1 MSDQKRLFQSL
12 KQQFRG
18 EIITP
23 VHPGYDDARGLYNGL
38 IDKRPEAIVRC
49 LDTDDV
55 VRALGFAREN
65 DVPVAVRGGGH
76 NGAGLGSV
84 DGGLVVDLSRMKEVS
99 VDPITRTVGVSPGCT
114 QAEVDAA
121 TYEHGLAVPAGIVG
135 STGIAGLTL
144 GGGHGYLSRQHGLT
158 VDNLREA
165 EVVLADGRKVVASTT
180 QNEDLFWGL
189 RGGGGN
195 FGVVTRFT
203 FRAHPIATVYGG
215 PIFWDLEHA
224 RTVLEFYRDYL
235 PTAPRRLCPFF
246 GVKRIPGGP
255 PFPEPLWGRPV
266 CAIIGC
272 YDGPAS
278 DGARAVD
285 VIRKALPPPLL
296 DAMQQIPFP
305 AMQGLFDPLLPKGLG
320 WYWKGDFVKE
330 LTDRAIDAHV
340 EHAARIPPGPSI
352 MHLYP
357 VDGAVHDIPSDA
369 TAFGC
374 RDARWSMVIAGIT
387 PVLEESAV
395 VTQWAKDYFAALHP
409 MNPGGGYVNFMMED
423 EGRERVRAAYGKN
436 YERLTRVKAK
446 YDPWNFFRVNQNIPP
461 AATREATS

>member
-1 MSDQKRLFQSL
+1 MSDPKRLFHSL
-12 KQQFRG
+12 QHRFRG
-18 EIITP
+18 ELITP
-23 VHPGYDDARGLYNGL
+23 VHAGYDDVRALYNGL

-49 LDTDDV
+49 RDADDV
-55 VRALGFAREN
+55 VGALRLARESGL
-65 DVPVAVRGGGH
+65 PVAVRGGGH

-84 DGGLVVDLSRMKEVS
+84 DGGLVVDLSCMKQVS
-99 VDPITRTVGVSPGCT
+99 VDPTTRTVSVSPGCT

-165 EVVLADGRKVVASTT
+165 EIVLADGRKIVASATE
-180 QNEDLFWGL
+180 NEDLFWGL

-215 PIFWDLEHA
+215 PIFWELEHA
-224 RTVLEFYRDYL
+224 RTVLEFYREYL

-246 GVKRIPGGP
+246 GVKRIPSAP
-255 PFPEPLWGRPV
+255 AFPEALWGRLV

-278 DGARAVD
+278 DGMRAID
-285 VIRKALPPPLL
+285 VIRKALPPPLI

-330 LTDRAIDAHV
+330 LTDRAIDVHV
-340 EHAARIPPGPSI
+340 EHAGRLPPGPSI

-357 VDGAVHDIPSDA
+357 IDGAVHDLPSDA

-387 PVLEESAV
+387 PALDDSA
-395 VTQWAKDYFAALHP
+395 TATRWAKDYFAALHP
-409 MNPGGGYVNFMMED
+409 MNTGGGYVNFMMED
-423 EGRERVRAAYGKN
+423 EGRARIRAAYGKN
-436 YERLTRVKAK
+436 YERLTQVKAK
-446 YDPWNFFRVNQNIPP
+446 YDPLNFFRVNQNIPP
-461 AATREATS
+461 AATREAAS

>member
-1 MSDQKRLFQSL
+1 MSDQKCIFQSS
-12 KQQFRG
+12 KQSFRG
-18 EIITP
+18 EVITP
-23 VHPGYDDARGLYNGL
+23 AHAGYDDVRALYNGL
-38 IDKRPEAIVRC
+38 IDKRPEAIVQC
-49 LDTDDV
+49 LDANDV
-55 VRALGFAREN
+55 VGALGWAQESAL
-65 DVPVAVRGGGH
+65 PVAVRGGGH

-99 VDPITRTVGVSPGCT
+99 VDPTARRVSVSPGCT

-121 TYEHGLAVPAGIVG
+121 TYAHGLAVPAGIVS

-158 VDNLREA
+158 VDSLHEA
-165 EVVLADGRKVVASTT
+165 EVVLADGRKIVANAR

-203 FRAHPIATVYGG
+203 FHAHPIATVYGG
-215 PIFWDLEHA
+215 PIFWELEHTRA
-224 RTVLEFYRDYL
+224 VLEFYRDYL

-246 GVKRIPGGP
+246 GVKRIPCAP
-255 PFPEPLWGRPV
+255 PFPEALWGRPV
-266 CAIIGC
+266 CAIISC

-278 DGARAVD
+278 DGERAVD

-296 DAMQQIPFP
+296 DAMQQMPFP
-305 AMQGLFDPLLPKGLG
+305 ALQGLFDPLLPKGLG

-330 LTDRAIDAHV
+330 LTDRAIDVHV
-340 EHAARIPPGPSI
+340 EHAARLPPGPSL

-357 VDGAVHDIPSDA
+357 VDGAVHDVPSDA

-387 PVLEESAV
+387 PVLEESAIA
-395 VTQWAKDYFAALHP
+395 TQWAKDYFAALHP
-409 MNPGGGYVNFMMED
+409 MNPGGGYVNFMMAD
-423 EGRERVRAAYGKN
+423 EGRERVRAAYGQN
-436 YERLTRVKAK
+436 YERLTRIKAK
-446 YDPWNFFRVNQNIPP
+446 YDPRNFFRVNQNVLP
-461 AATREATS
+461 AATRDASL